1 MKLFVGKNNEKYDFW
16 DVSRDRKKKPIT
28 LSDRILELVAAA
40 MAVLLLI
47 LTGVLYSKAPDT
59 VPSHF
64 NLAMEVDAW
73 SGKGVY
79 WVLAAIMVVG
89 MIICASAAYNR
100 KLVNLPIR
108 LKEPVFYHQIG
119 LISRMCRIMTIT
131 FGLIWLAVL
140 LAMSASF
147 IGMPEDVSVALIP
160 LSVMLMLVVVLFFTL
175 KIWCIGRNMCY
186 EEIFAS
192 VVARHFCAFECTEY
206 PRYVEW
212 CAGGFWCKIAF
223 GGQSCFGW

>member
-1 MKLFVGKNNEKYDFW
+1 MGEQDFIEELIEVLNSEDELFISQGENVAKKKELKNNEKYDFW

-79 WVLAAIMVVG
+79 WVLAAIMLVG

-160 LSVMLMLVVVLFFTL
+160 LSVMLMLGVVLFYTL
-175 KIWCIGRNMCY
+175 KIWWIGRN
-186 EEIFAS
+186 
-192 VVARHFCAFECTEY
+192 V
-206 PRYVEW
+206 
-212 CAGGFWCKIAF
+212 
-223 GGQSCFGW
+223 

>member
-1 MKLFVGKNNEKYDFW
+1 MKYKFW

-47 LTGVLYSKAPDT
+47 LTGVLYGQAPET
-59 VPSHF
+59 VPTHF
-64 NLAMEVDAW
+64 NFSGDADGW
-73 SGKGVY
+73 GGKGFY
-79 WVLAAIMVVG
+79 WILAAIMLVG

-108 LKEPVFYHQIG
+108 LKEPVFYRQIG

-131 FGLIWLAVL
+131 FGFIWLAVL

-147 IGMPEDVSVALIP
+147 IDMPEDVSVALIP
-160 LSVMLMLVVVLFFTL
+160 LSVVLMLGVVMFYTL
-175 KIWCIGRNMCY
+175 KIWWIGRNL
-186 EEIFAS
+186 
-192 VVARHFCAFECTEY
+192 
-206 PRYVEW
+206 
-212 CAGGFWCKIAF
+212 
-223 GGQSCFGW
+223 

>member
-1 MKLFVGKNNEKYDFW
+1 MKYKFW

-47 LTGVLYSKAPDT
+47 LTGVLYSQAPET
-59 VPSHF
+59 VPTHF
-64 NLAMEVDAW
+64 NF
-73 SGKGVY
+73 SGEADGWGGKDFY
-79 WVLAAIMVVG
+79 WILAAIMLVG

-108 LKEPVFYHQIG
+108 LKEPVFYRQIG

-131 FGLIWLAVL
+131 FGFIWLAVL

-160 LSVMLMLVVVLFFTL
+160 LSVVLMLGVVMFYTL
-175 KIWCIGRNMCY
+175 KIWWIGR
-186 EEIFAS
+186 
-192 VVARHFCAFECTEY
+192 
-206 PRYVEW
+206 
-212 CAGGFWCKIAF
+212 GL
-223 GGQSCFGW
+223 

>member
-1 MKLFVGKNNEKYDFW
+1 MKYKFW

-47 LTGVLYSKAPDT
+47 LTGVLYTQAPET
-59 VPSHF
+59 VPTHF
-64 NLAMEVDAW
+64 NFSGDADGW
-73 SGKGVY
+73 GGKGFY
-79 WVLAAIMVVG
+79 WILAAIMLVG

-108 LKEPVFYHQIG
+108 LKEPVFYRQIG

-131 FGLIWLAVL
+131 FGFIWLAVL

-147 IGMPEDVSVALIP
+147 IDMPEDVSVALIP
-160 LSVMLMLVVVLFFTL
+160 LSVVLMLCVVMFYTL
-175 KIWCIGRNMCY
+175 KIWWIGRNL
-186 EEIFAS
+186 
-192 VVARHFCAFECTEY
+192 
-206 PRYVEW
+206 
-212 CAGGFWCKIAF
+212 
-223 GGQSCFGW
+223 